1 MSLIHLIKLLQ
12 RYIVLIILVP
22 LFLAAIVY
30 LFTRK
35 QARNYQSETTIYTG
49 ITSGYSVQQ
58 QTSVDLFASNTAYDN
73 LINLIKSRRTMEE
86 VSVRLLVQHLMLD
99 RYDPKY
105 IQQENFEEL
114 MAEIPPD
121 IIQIVRKYKRNQ
133 KQQQFYKPPQK
144 TTYLDNADSED
155 APTASP
161 TVRDAGYDNSSQS
174 QTLQDYHI
182 VRRGETMYS
191 IAKQYRV
198 SIENLMNLNDLES
211 YELATGQRIRVND
224 QFTPSTSD
232 DYPYPAP
239 ARQDGSD
246 SAFGDEY
253 KRDIDTKPLITRR
266 WISSDSDI
274 HKELWDTTTPYERCV
289 RELINYG
296 NSNDYNYIYKL
307 WNSSNPFYSI
317 EALNAISVTRIQNSD
332 LITIQ
337 YVNPD
342 PGICQQT
349 LIILTQVFIRSYKE
363 LRTHQ
368 TDAVVAYFKKQLD
381 LALNRL
387 QDAEYELLV
396 FNTKNKVINYYEQT
410 KAIAGMKE
418 TLDQEYSSAQ
428 IAYASADAAIKII
441 EKKLE
446 SHARLTLNTN
456 AIIELRTELATV
468 SMQIVNIEID
478 LGNDSATLQQLEM
491 LKSHSEYLKKEIRRQ
506 IDALYV
512 INNSVEGL
520 PVATLLNAWLD
531 NVIAYEESKAA
542 FRVLTERRKQF
553 QRYYEIFAPLGAE
566 MKRIE
571 RYIGVTESEFLQLLK
586 DLNLA
591 KLRQQ
596 DDEMSTNIKVV
607 DPPYFP
613 LKPLKSRA
621 MFLVLIAAFI
631 GLILILAIL
640 IALEYFDTTIKS
652 IDRAEKIVGLK
663 VAGVYPRIS
672 RKLESADMEFIVPRL
687 VEMLAQNV
695 SLAVKEKREELK
707 KPIMVLFFSM
717 LDSEGKTTIAREL
730 CNKLQSFG
738 ERILFV
744 NYYNTDPDSISPYFN
759 DPALAGL
766 TDTEIQY
773 EIRNTFF
780 ETQDLEGLVPGF
792 DAYKQADY
800 DFIFVEI
807 PSLVNHPFPVEF
819 IRIFDL
825 ALVVIRAN
833 RSWKEADKVLLDSFK
848 PLCSQDPQIILNGI
862 ELYFLDSVFGE
873 VPKPRSEFRRM
884 ITRILLFRFRER
896 SRV

>member
-1 MSLIHLIKLLQ
+1 MKLIHLIKLLQ
-12 RYIVLIILVP
+12 RYIVLIIIVP

-58 QTSVDLFASNTAYDN
+58 ETSVDLFASNTAYDN

-99 RYDPKY
+99 HYDPKY

-114 MAEIPPD
+114 MAETPPD
-121 IIQIVRKYKRNQ
+121 VIQIVRKYKRNQ
-133 KQQQFYKPPQK
+133 KQQQYYRPPQK
-144 TTYLDNADSED
+144 TSSLGDDTSDS
-155 APTASP
+155 PTASP
-161 TVRDAGYDNSSQS
+161 TVRDAGYQNTTRS
-174 QTLQDYHI
+174 QTSQDYHI
-182 VRRGETMYS
+182 VRRGETMYA

-198 SIENLMNLNDLES
+198 SIEDLMNLNDLVS
-211 YELATGQRIRVND
+211 YELATGQRIRDND
-224 QFTPSTSD
+224 NFTPATTE

-239 ARQDGSD
+239 ARQT
-246 SAFGDEY
+246 GDLSSTDDDY
-253 KRDIDTKPLITRR
+253 SRDNDTTPLVTKRWL
-266 WISSDSDI
+266 SSEPVV

-289 RELINYG
+289 REVMNYG
-296 NSNDYNYIYKL
+296 NSNDYNYIYQL
-307 WNSSNPFYSI
+307 WNSSNAFYSI
-317 EALNAISVTRIQNSD
+317 EALGAVSVTRIQNSD
-332 LITIQ
+332 LVTIQ

-342 PGICQQT
+342 PGVCQQT
-349 LIILTQVFIRSYKE
+349 LVILTQVFIRSYKE
-363 LRTHQ
+363 LRQHQ
-368 TDAVVAYFKKQLD
+368 TDAVVAYFKRQLD
-381 LALNRL
+381 LALDRL
-387 QDAEYELLV
+387 KKAEYDLLV

-418 TLDQEYSSAQ
+418 ELDQEYSNAQ

-446 SHARLTLNTN
+446 AHARLTLNTN
-456 AIIELRTELATV
+456 AIIELRNELATA

-478 LGNDSATLQQLEM
+478 LGNDSATLQNLEN
-491 LKSHSEYLKKEIRRQ
+491 LKNHTEYLKKAIRKQ

-512 INNSVEGL
+512 IENSVEGL
-520 PVATLLNAWLD
+520 PVLTLLNAWLD

-571 RYIGVTESEFLQLLK
+571 RLIGVTESEFLQLLK

-621 MFLVLIAAFI
+621 MFMVIIAGFI
-631 GLILILAIL
+631 GFILILAIL
-640 IALEYFDTTIKS
+640 ILMEYFDTTIKT
-652 IDRAEKIVGLK
+652 IDRAEKIIGLK
-663 VAGVYPRIS
+663 VAGIYPRIS
-672 RKLESADMEFIVPRL
+672 RKLEWADMEFIVPRL
-687 VEMLAQNV
+687 IEMLAQNV
-695 SLAVKEKREELK
+695 TLAVKEKKEEEK
-707 KPIMVLFFSM
+707 RPIMVLFFSM
-717 LDSEGKTTIAREL
+717 LDAEGKTTIGREL
-730 CNKLQSFG
+730 VNKLQTFG
-738 ERILFV
+738 QKVLFL
-744 NYYNTDPDSISPYFN
+744 NYYYADPESTSPYFD
-759 DPALAGL
+759 DPSQPGIS
-766 TDTEIQY
+766 DNEIQY

-780 ETQDLEGLVPGF
+780 ETHDLESLIPGF
-792 DAYKQADY
+792 DAYKQAEY
-800 DFIFVEI
+800 DFIFAEI
-807 PSLVNHPFPVEF
+807 PSLINHPFPSEF
-819 IRIFDL
+819 VRMFDL
-825 ALVVIRAN
+825 SLLVVRAN
-833 RSWKEADKVLLDSFK
+833 RSWKEADIVLLDAFK
-848 PLCSQDPQIILNGI
+848 PLCSQEPQIILNGV

-896 SRV
+896 SKV

>member
-1 MSLIHLIKLLQ
+1 LIHLIKLLQ
-12 RYIVLIILVP
+12 RYIVLIVLVP
-22 LFLAAIVY
+22 LFLVAVVY

-58 QTSVDLFASNTAYDN
+58 ENRVDLFASNTAYDN
-73 LINLIKSRRTMEE
+73 LINLIKSRRTMEQ

-99 RYDPKY
+99 HYDPKY
-105 IQQENFEEL
+105 IQQENYEEL
-114 MAEIPPD
+114 LVDVPPD
-121 IIQIVRKYKRNQ
+121 VVQIVRKYKRNQ
-133 KQQQFYKPPQK
+133 KQQQYYRPPQK
-144 TTYLDNADSED
+144 TSYLDDDNNDN
-155 APTASP
+155 PTASP
-161 TVRDAGYDNSSQS
+161 TVRDAGYKNNSRSQIS
-174 QTLQDYHI
+174 QDYHI
-182 VRRGETMYS
+182 VNRGETMYA
-191 IAKQYRV
+191 IAKRYRV
-198 SIENLMNLNDLES
+198 SIENLMNLNDLQS

-224 QFTPSTSD
+224 KFTPSSTD

-239 ARQDGSD
+239 ASKSGYDTS
-246 SAFGDEY
+246 FGDDYELE
-253 KRDIDTKPLITRR
+253 IDTTPLITKR
-266 WISSDSDI
+266 WISVEPTT
-274 HKELWDTTTPYERCV
+274 HAELWDTTTPFERCV
-289 RELINYG
+289 RELMNYG

-307 WNSSNPFYSI
+307 WSSDNKFYSI
-317 EALNAISVTRIQNSD
+317 QALNAVTVTRIQNSD
-332 LITIQ
+332 LVTIQ

-363 LRTHQ
+363 LRQHQ
-368 TDAVVAYFKKQLD
+368 TDAVVAYFKLQL
-381 LALNRL
+381 AEAMRRL
-387 QDAEYELLV
+387 QKAEYDLLT
-396 FNTKNKVINYYEQT
+396 FNEKNKIINYYEQT
-410 KAIAGMKE
+410 KAIAGKKE
-418 TLDQEYSSAQ
+418 ELDQEYSDAQ

-446 SHARLTLNTN
+446 AHAKLTLNTN
-456 AIIELRTELATV
+456 AILELRTELATV
-468 SMQIVNIEID
+468 TMQIVNIEID
-478 LGNDSATLQQLEM
+478 LGNDSETVKLLES
-491 LKSHSEYLKKEIRRQ
+491 LKFHAEYLKEKIRTHL
-506 IDALYV
+506 DALYI

-520 PVATLLNAWLD
+520 PVADLLNAWLT

-571 RYIGVTESEFLQLLK
+571 RLIGVTESEFLQLLK

-607 DPPYFP
+607 DPPYYP

-621 MFLVLIAAFI
+621 MFLVIIAGFI

-640 IALEYFDTTIKS
+640 IAMEYFDTTIKT
-652 IDRAEKIVGLK
+652 IDRAERLIKLK
-663 VAGVYPRIS
+663 VAGIYPRIT
-672 RKLESADMEFIVPRL
+672 RKLQTADMEFIVPRL

-695 SLAVKEKREELK
+695 SLAVKEKKEENK

-717 LDSEGKTTIAREL
+717 FDAEGKTTVGREL

-738 ERILFV
+738 EKVLYL
-744 NYYNTDPDSISPYFN
+744 NYYHVDPESTSPYFE
-759 DPALAGL
+759 DPSQPGV
-766 TDTEIQY
+766 TDAEIQY
-773 EIRNTFF
+773 EVQNTFF
-780 ETQDLEGLVPGF
+780 ETQELEQLIPGF
-792 DAYKQADY
+792 DAYKQSEY

-807 PSLVNHPFPVEF
+807 PSLINNPYPIEF
-819 IRIFDL
+819 IRMFDL
-825 ALVVIRAN
+825 SLLVVRGN
-833 RSWKEADKVLLDSFK
+833 RSWKEADIVLLDAFK
-848 PLCSQDPQIILNGI
+848 PLCKQEPQIILNGV

-884 ITRILLFRFRER
+884 ITRILLFRFREK
-896 SRV
+896 SKV

>member
-1 MSLIHLIKLLQ
+1 MKLIHLIKLLQ
-12 RYIVLIILVP
+12 RYIILIILVP

-35 QARNYQSETTIYTG
+35 QARNYLSETTIYTG
-49 ITSGYSVQQ
+49 ITTGYSVQQ
-58 QTSVDLFASNTAYDN
+58 ETRVDLFASNTAYDN

-99 RYDPKY
+99 HYDPKY
-105 IQQENFEEL
+105 IQQENYEEL
-114 MAEIPPD
+114 LAEIPPD
-121 IIQIVRKYKRNQ
+121 IVQIVRKYKRNQ
-133 KQQQFYKPPQK
+133 KQQQYYRPPQK
-144 TTYLDNADSED
+144 TSYFDDDESD
-155 APTASP
+155 YPTASP
-161 TVRDAGYDNSSQS
+161 TVRDAGYQKISRNQPS
-174 QTLQDYHI
+174 QDYHV

-191 IAKQYRV
+191 IAKQYRI
-198 SIENLMNLNDLES
+198 SIEKLMNLNDLQS
-211 YELATGQRIRVND
+211 YELATGQQIRVND
-224 QFTPSTSD
+224 NFTPSTSA

-239 ARQDGSD
+239 ARQTGYDTT
-246 SAFGDEY
+246 FGDDYE
-253 KRDIDTKPLITRR
+253 RENDTTPLITKR
-266 WISSDSDI
+266 WISI
-274 HKELWDTTTPYERCV
+274 EPTTAHQELWDTTTPYERCV
-289 RELINYG
+289 RELMRYG

-307 WNSSNPFYSI
+307 WNSGNRFYSI
-317 EALNAISVTRIQNSD
+317 SALSAVTVTRIENSD
-332 LITIQ
+332 LVTIR

-349 LIILTQVFIRSYKE
+349 LIILTKVFIRSYKE
-363 LRTHQ
+363 LRQHQ
-368 TDAVVAYFKKQLD
+368 TDAVVAYFKRQLEE
-381 LALNRL
+381 AMRRL
-387 QDAEYELLV
+387 QKAEYDLLV
-396 FNTKNKVINYYEQT
+396 FNEKNKIINYYEQT

-418 TLDQEYSSAQ
+418 QLDQQYSDAQ

-446 SHARLTLNTN
+446 AHAKLTLNTN
-456 AIIELRTELATV
+456 AIIELRSELATV

-478 LGNDSATLQQLEM
+478 LGNDSATIKQLAA
-491 LKSHSEYLKKEIRRQ
+491 LKSHSEYLKKEIRKQ

-520 PVATLLNAWLD
+520 PVISLLNAWLT

-542 FRVLTERRKQF
+542 FRVLTERKKQF

-571 RYIGVTESEFLQLLK
+571 RLIGVTEEEFLQLLH

-607 DPPYFP
+607 DPPYYP

-621 MFLVLIAAFI
+621 MFLVIIAGLVGLVLII
-631 GLILILAIL
+631 AIL
-640 IALEYFDTTIKS
+640 IALEYFDTTVKTIE
-652 IDRAEKIVGLK
+652 RAERILNLK
-663 VAGVYPRIS
+663 VAGIYPRIS
-672 RKLESADMEFIVPRL
+672 RKLQSADMEFIVPRL
-687 VEMLAQNV
+687 VEMLVQNV
-695 SLAVKEKREELK
+695 TLAVKEKREEHK

-717 LDSEGKTTIAREL
+717 LDGEGKTTVGREL

-738 ERILFV
+738 EKVLYL
-744 NYYNTDPDSISPYFN
+744 NYYHMDPESTSPYFE
-759 DPALAGL
+759 DLSQPGI
-766 TDTEIQY
+766 TDNEIQY

-780 ETQDLEGLVPGF
+780 DTQELETLIPGF
-792 DAYKQADY
+792 DAYKQAEY

-807 PSLVNHPFPVEF
+807 PSLINHPFPVEF
-819 IRIFDL
+819 VRMFDL
-825 ALVVIRAN
+825 SLLVIRAN
-833 RSWKEADKVLLDSFK
+833 RSWKEADIVLLNAFK
-848 PLCSQDPQIILNGI
+848 PLCKQEPQVILNGV
-862 ELYFLDSVFGE
+862 ELFFLDSVFGE

-896 SRV
+896 SKV